1 MNRIVIHTPAKNID
15 LVKNVCWELGIV
27 EFECYPGE
35 DPTYLGFHLDNHVEC
50 VIVETSAPVHL
61 ELVSRL
67 KCFGP
72 VELGSTNVVDTT
84 LN

>member
-15 LVKNVCWELGIV
+15 LVKNVCWELGID
-27 EFECYPGE
+27 EFECYCAE
-35 DPTYLGFHLDNHVEC
+35 DHTYQGFHLDNRVEC
-50 VIVETSAPVHL
+50 VILETSSILHIDL
-61 ELVSRL
+61 ISRL

-72 VELGSTNVVDTT
+72 VELEPLSIDIT